1 LASSTAV
8 RLPKIVTASL
18 TAPCK
23 VPGRWGTRPLPRVAR
38 QGGTAFDSWP
48 FAEPPLAP
56 DAYAELAKHP
66 ERVAVFARAMAER
79 SRGLGASILERAPD
93 LREARH
99 LVDLG
104 GGDGTI
110 ARELLRAAPRLRI
123 TTVERGAGARLAE
136 RKTAAEGLGD
146 RHAVVDADLRSAAV
160 DPADAVLLAGVL
172 ADFPPGARADL
183 LVRARDLLRPGGR
196 LLVSETL
203 LDPDRTSPP
212 GAALLSLVL
221 LAFAAL
227 PLAAQAPGEAGV
239 SLPYGTQA
247 PGAELED
254 LDGNAVQLLD
264 YVGDEPA
271 IVEFWATWCELCEAL
286 QPQFDH
292 LQAEYGDRINIV
304 AVGVGVN
311 QNPRR
316 IKRHLEENDPGYP
329 HLFDARGAAVRAYNA
344 TTTSIVVMLDAEG
357 QVVYTGVGAD
367 QDLVGVAEERLLGG
381 DGPP

>member
-1 LASSTAV
+1 VSESSTALAA
-8 RLPKIVTASL
+8 RLTEMASAYL
-18 TAPCK
+18 PGAVVGAAFELGLFDQLGEALAADELARRLGLVEAPLARLLDAL
-23 VPGRWGTRPLPRVAR
+23 VGLGLLQREGERYLALHPDVLSSDGAVGAVFHHHRRQVAPLLAALPRVAR

-66 ERVAVFARAMAER
+66 EEVAVFARAMAER

-160 DPADAVLLAGVL
+160 DPADAGLLAGVL

-221 LAFAAL
+221 LIALGGGQLTEEELQADLRAA
-227 PLAAQAPGEAGV
+227 GFSEIRRHR
-239 SLPYGTQA
+239 
-247 PGAELED
+247 GAEGE
-254 LDGNAVQLLD
+254 
-264 YVGDEPA
+264 
-271 IVEFWATWCELCEAL
+271 
-286 QPQFDH
+286 
-292 LQAEYGDRINIV
+292 R
-304 AVGVGVN
+304 
-311 QNPRR
+311 
-316 IKRHLEENDPGYP
+316 
-329 HLFDARGAAVRAYNA
+329 
-344 TTTSIVVMLDAEG
+344 
-357 QVVYTGVGAD
+357 
-367 QDLVGVAEERLLGG
+367 DLVTARR
-381 DGPP
+381 